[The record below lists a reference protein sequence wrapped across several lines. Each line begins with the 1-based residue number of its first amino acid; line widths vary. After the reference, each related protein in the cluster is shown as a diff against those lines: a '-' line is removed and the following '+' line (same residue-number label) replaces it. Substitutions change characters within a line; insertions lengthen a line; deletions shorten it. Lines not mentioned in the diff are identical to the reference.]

1 MMMKDKII
9 IKEKTIN
16 NILPP
21 FKPVEVYAIMG
32 KKTKVDIGYY
42 AKKDYSLE
50 QVKEILNTIE
60 IN

>member
-16 NILPP
+16 DILPP

-32 KKTKVDIGYY
+32 QKTKINIGYY
-42 AKKDYSLE
+42 AKKDYSLK
-50 QVKEILNTIE
+50 QVEDILKTLEN
-60 IN
+60 